1 MSALVKLR
9 TKQMLV
15 FNLVLLP
22 ALTGAVLLIERLG
35 LSLQLLF
42 TLAAAAGALL
52 LMRDGIPFPLTK
64 KINEHEKE
72 AVHITQERRRSAL
85 AFAVL
90 TAAAAAAFAS
100 DNAVS
105 VSTGVLIT
113 AAGVLFLTMNL
124 HKLTH
129 IAAVDGANSPAH
141 FQQRRVLIRF
151 AAGLN
156 LFALFTILSFIV
168 SAL

>member
-42 TLAAAAGALL
+42 AFSAAAGAFVLVREL
-52 LMRDGIPFPLTK
+52 IPFPLK
-64 KINEHEKE
+64 KEMERYEKE
-72 AVHITQERRRSAL
+72 AVDLTPRPNQYPL
-85 AFAVL
+85 AIF
-90 TAAAAAAFAS
+90 TAAAVAAAGLAPDS
-100 DNAVS
+100 ALPVPLGAV
-105 VSTGVLIT
+105 IT
-113 AAGVLFLTMNL
+113 AAGVLAFTMNL

>member
-42 TLAAAAGALL
+42 TIAAAAGALL

-90 TAAAAAAFAS
+90 TAAAAAFAS